1 MQPSHLEVLAP
12 QLVSGILCTSAVVLH
27 VKVCLLVKLVFQNPK
42 SPKKK
47 IGLGGLLLEALH
59 PFNNTGLGTK
69 LNITF

>member
-42 SPKKK
+42 SQK